1 MTSSSLRVRAHR
13 LLSEIKSCYCAAQD
27 FSEKLRLAKVYG
39 KVCAWNSIG
48 IYRDDYFEDDLI
60 AHYCKHA
67 DVVTRSPRK
76 ALLQIISCPRS
87 SGGHTRLLEN
97 LLDLSPVESDV
108 LISWPIETVDCLQNS
123 KIDRL
128 FHRENGFSI
137 DEIALLAANYKT
149 ICLHIDPEDIETA
162 VAVGIAK
169 QAAGNRVVFVNH
181 ADHVFSFGFRS
192 ADFVAEVS
200 SFGFALS
207 KRARNVVSGY
217 VGIPMGINYLRGI
230 EPPVGGR
237 MRLATG
243 GSAKKFRSSNGM
255 SFQRFVYRI
264 LSSNNSA
271 VFLVVGVDWKSPS
284 WLLLKIRFP
293 RRFQAIVSLPHAQY
307 IEIIRQADL
316 YIDSFPMCGGTAFP
330 EARSLGIPVTGLVT
344 GANGYTSLD
353 RTKFESIDD
362 LTREIQ
368 HFIAGQPNG
377 IDRRNQTKSVCPDFK
392 NAHGSVEVGNRFV
405 RLLSGEVCTPPK
417 SLVCALDLHFY
428 ERQWMEMNRLNIET
442 DDVIFVMKKS
452 EGRDF
457 AIFCMVIRSMGLI
470 RASRFLTR
478 AVITALLGA
487 LR

>member
-1 MTSSSLRVRAHR
+1 
-13 LLSEIKSCYCAAQD
+13 
-27 FSEKLRLAKVYG
+27 
-39 KVCAWNSIG
+39 
-48 IYRDDYFEDDLI
+48 
-60 AHYCKHA
+60 
-67 DVVTRSPRK
+67 
-76 ALLQIISCPRS
+76 
-87 SGGHTRLLEN
+87 
-97 LLDLSPVESDV
+97 
-108 LISWPIETVDCLQNS
+108 
-123 KIDRL
+123 
-128 FHRENGFSI
+128 
-137 DEIALLAANYKT
+137 
-149 ICLHIDPEDIETA
+149 
-162 VAVGIAK
+162 
-169 QAAGNRVVFVNH
+169 
-181 ADHVFSFGFRS
+181 
-192 ADFVAEVS
+192 
-200 SFGFALS
+200 
-207 KRARNVVSGY
+207 
-217 VGIPMGINYLRGI
+217 
-230 EPPVGGR
+230 
-237 MRLATG
+237 
-243 GSAKKFRSSNGM
+243 M

-293 RRFQAIVSLPHAQY
+293 RRFQAIVSLAHAQY

-405 RLLSGEVCTPPK
+405 RLLSGEVCAPPK
-417 SLVCALDLHFY
+417 SLLCALDLHFY

-457 AIFCMVIRSMGLI
+457 AIFRMVIRSMGLI

-478 AVITALLGA
+478 AAITALVGA